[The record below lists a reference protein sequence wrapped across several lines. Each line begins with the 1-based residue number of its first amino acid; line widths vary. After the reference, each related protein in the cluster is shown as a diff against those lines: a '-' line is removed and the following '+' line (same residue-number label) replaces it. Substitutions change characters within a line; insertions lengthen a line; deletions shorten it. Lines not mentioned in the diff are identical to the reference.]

1 MDKKLQTIMETR
13 LNSRPLPRMENDV
26 NSTIIQGTP
35 STVLECMSIELEELV
50 QARYTDR
57 IIMEELTLEVL
68 EIQDRINSSMMT
80 PTTEFA
86 HSRHPIHTG

>member
-1 MDKKLQTIMETR
+1 
-13 LNSRPLPRMENDV
+13 MENDV

-35 STVLECMSIELEELV
+35 SRVLECMSIELEELV
-50 QARYTDR
+50 QAIYTNR

-80 PTTEFA
+80 PTTDFA
-86 HSRHPIHTG
+86 NKKKDSRQSENRSRE